1 MKTHDVKQGSS
12 DWLALRLGIATA
24 SEMDALV
31 SPTGEI
37 RKGKT
42 PQTYLYK
49 KVCEHVLGFAP
60 EAHSWAMEQG
70 TMLENE
76 ARPWYVFSRDCEV
89 ATPGFC
95 TTDDGRLGASPDGLV
110 DEDGGLEIKC
120 MQPENS
126 LRVLMENAVPDD
138 YVIQVQTSLLVT
150 GRAWW
155 DFLSYSRQFPAVV
168 IRVYPDEKIQ
178 KAIRDAHAAFLL
190 KFDAAVA
197 KVNKLRADQ
206 FATDP
211 RRLAHEAELAKWKAE
226 AANAGT

>member
-1 MKTHDVKQGSS
+1 MKTHDVRQGSPE
-12 DWLALRLGIATA
+12 WLALRLGIATA

-37 RKGKT
+37 RTGKM
-42 PQTYLYK
+42 PKTYLYR

-60 EAHSWAMEQG
+60 EANSWAMEQG
-70 TMLENE
+70 SILENE
-76 ARPWYVFSRDCEV
+76 ARPWYAFSRDCEV

-110 DEDGGLEIKC
+110 GEDGGLEIKC
-120 MQPENS
+120 MQPENA
-126 LRVLMENAVPDD
+126 LRCLMENAVPDE
-138 YVIQVQTSLLVT
+138 YVIQVQTCLLVT

-168 IRVYPDEKIQ
+168 IRVTPDAKIQ
-178 KAIRDAHAAFLL
+178 AAIRDAHAAFLV

-197 KVNKLRADQ
+197 KVNALRADQ

-211 RRLAHEAELAKWKAE
+211 RRIAHEKELAAYRM
-226 AANAGT
+226 ADTASA